1 MKTSKKGLIV
11 IVDDEI
17 TILDT
22 IRALLR
28 RDFKGY
34 HLEFAESAEEGLEI
48 VDEYAAEK
56 IPLLAVMTD
65 WLMPGMK
72 GHEFLSAINK
82 SYPNSHKI
90 ILSGMM
96 DYSKIKE
103 TMDAQLQY
111 QLISKPWN
119 GAEIINSLK
128 EGLIEAA

>member
-1 MKTSKKGLIV
+1 MRSIKKGLIL

-28 RDFKGY
+28 RDFKDY
-34 HLEFAESAEEGLEI
+34 HLEFAESAEEALEI
-48 VDEYAAEK
+48 IDEYNSEN
-56 IPLLAVMTD
+56 IPLSAVMTD

-72 GHEFLSAINK
+72 GHELLAEINTTNPK
-82 SYPNSHKI
+82 SYKI

-96 DYSKIKE
+96 DYNKIKE
-103 TMDAQLQY
+103 NMDDQLMY
-111 QLISKPWN
+111 QLISKPWR

-128 EGLIEAA
+128 EALEHAA

>member
-1 MKTSKKGLIV
+1 MSSRKGLIL

-28 RDFKGY
+28 RDFKDY

-48 VDEYAAEK
+48 IEEYEQDG
-56 IPLLAVMTD
+56 ISLLAVMTD

-72 GHEFLSAINK
+72 GHELLSTINK
-82 SYPNSHKI
+82 TYPDAHKI

-103 TMDAQLQY
+103 TVDDQLRY
-111 QLISKPWN
+111 HLISKPWT
-119 GAEIINSLK
+119 GSEIINSLK
-128 EGLIEAA
+128 EGLALAS